1 MIGEY
6 PLCDFNSFKFV
17 EVWSLLAQIILV
29 NVSFSQKRMC
39 LLPLLAGF
47 INVIRSS
54 CLISTLQASYKFD
67 NFPAPWVVNFSI
79 SPFSFIASWLVPP
92 YSQEWVSEWVSGSE
106 VRRFAWGLEHF
117 ISLNLLQNADTKWK
131 SLCMPGG
138 LVALRINAK
147 T

>member
-67 NFPAPWVVNFSI
+67 NFPAP
-79 SPFSFIASWLVPP
+79 
-92 YSQEWVSEWVSGSE
+92 
-106 VRRFAWGLEHF
+106 
-117 ISLNLLQNADTKWK
+117 
-131 SLCMPGG
+131 
-138 LVALRINAK
+138 
-147 T
+147 